1 MQQVR
6 IFKKLDE
13 LYPLWSKLG
22 NIPTVEE
29 GEDVDTIAE
38 PFLHFPIGTHR
49 ESIWYW
55 FEDQNPE
62 FLVGE
67 VMQGIRRT
75 EKEGTC
81 A

>member
-29 GEDVDTIAE
+29 E